1 MSTWNFKT
9 TGEVTMAIELT
20 EAAARHIRSQLEK
33 RGKGEG
39 LRVGTKKSGC
49 TGYAYTVD
57 YADEIGTQDHVFESH
72 GVRVVTDSEALS
84 IIDGMTIDYVKTNAL
99 NQGFE
104 FINPN
109 VKDMCGCGESFNVG

>member
-1 MSTWNFKT
+1 
-9 TGEVTMAIELT
+9 MAIQLT
-20 EAAARHIRSQLEK
+20 EAAAAHVRQQIEK
-33 RGKGEG
+33 RGSGEG

-57 YADEIGTQDHVFESH
+57 YADSIGDDDLVFESH
-72 GVRVVTDSEALS
+72 GVRVVTDSEAMP
-84 IIDGMTIDYVKTNAL
+84 IIDGMTIDFVRTNAL

-109 VKDMCGCGESFNVG
+109 VKDMCGCGESFNVNSG